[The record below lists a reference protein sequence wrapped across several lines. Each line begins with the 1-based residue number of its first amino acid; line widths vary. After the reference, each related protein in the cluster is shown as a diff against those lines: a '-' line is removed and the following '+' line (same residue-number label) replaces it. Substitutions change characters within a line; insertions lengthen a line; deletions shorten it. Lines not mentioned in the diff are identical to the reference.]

1 MPQVQ
6 GWTAGPGTRGTLDI
20 LWTCLSTLALC
31 VWTAIHPNIPVK
43 HKLWPTLLE
52 RLGLMALAII
62 FPEIIITSAWGERR
76 RAKALLIDVNRPLGQ
91 MAKRSTSELTPP
103 LQLKHSLPW
112 KKPNSETGNQDHLL
126 LPTNSESASVEPL
139 TPSSVVRHPQVAK
152 SPWFLDQ
159 AMFAVMGGF
168 AIETHY
174 LGTTG
179 EKCTIRRLLTAEGV
193 LILSQ
198 TGHLSVLSREEIA
211 ERSKADIFAKSIVVG
226 QIVWFAL
233 QVLGRLCEGLPVT
246 PLETHTAIHVGCAIL
261 VYAIWVNKPYN
272 LLQSVLITG
281 PDMDSIG
288 AFFNFSDICR
298 DVYQKECYRY
308 EVHRM
313 EYWKERV
320 IQASRG
326 VSSFDPPPKPPLL
339 KPVDQLLDDYQSRA
353 THNSAK
359 RYDEEEILCAI
370 AQDARQ
376 GLNLLESQGCNTLR
390 GIQPSHRRLL
400 RETSENFTIRAV
412 WGGWSTDFGH
422 EPSPEKGIHVIFNVL
437 YGGCHLAAWASDFPT
452 TLERW
457 LWRGSALFLTT
468 VPVWG
473 ALWIL
478 WWKGV
483 RSQSKA
489 LYLIRN
495 GDLDIVA
502 APIFFLVLI

>member
-62 FPEIIITSAWGERR
+62 FPEIIITSAW
-76 RAKALLIDVNRPLGQ
+76 
-91 MAKRSTSELTPP
+91 
-103 LQLKHSLPW
+103 
-112 KKPNSETGNQDHLL
+112 
-126 LPTNSESASVEPL
+126 
-139 TPSSVVRHPQVAK
+139 VRHPQVAT

-502 APIFFLVLI
+502 APIFFLVLVCYTLARCYFLIEALMSLRMLPSAAYRTVQWTNFFPHVT